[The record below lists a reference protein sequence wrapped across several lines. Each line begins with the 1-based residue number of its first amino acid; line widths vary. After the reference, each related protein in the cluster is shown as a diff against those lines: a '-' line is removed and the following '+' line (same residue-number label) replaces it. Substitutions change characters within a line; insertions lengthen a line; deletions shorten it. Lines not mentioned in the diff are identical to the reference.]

1 MNKFDGRSAVKEY
14 MSSHPLSYST
24 PDLILKEFVIW
35 LCEQIDDPVGG
46 KEKIPRI
53 MLYTKLEE
61 QTSSSFD
68 TRKDSSLSPLFK
80 SGNPTMETPTN
91 KPEGKF
97 CIECGL
103 KYQVLHQMRYKTR
116 GHLKERC
123 NFCLVISKNR

>member
-103 KYQVLHQMRYKTR
+103 KLNPNTKFCTR
-116 GHLKERC
+116 CGTKQED
-123 NFCLVISKNR
+123 I

>member
-1 MNKFDGRSAVKEY
+1 MNKFDGRSAVKDY

-35 LCEQIDDPVGG
+35 LCEQIDDPVEG

-53 MLYTKLEE
+53 MLYSKLEE
-61 QTSSSFD
+61 QESISSYD
-68 TRKDSSLSPLFK
+68 TNKDSSQNPLFK
-80 SGNPTMETPTN
+80 SGKSDIPAKGTTAN

-103 KYQVLHQMRYKTR
+103 KLNPNTR
-116 GHLKERC
+116 FCTRC
-123 NFCLVISKNR
+123 GTKQEDI

>member
-35 LCEQIDDPVGG
+35 LCEQIDDPAEG
-46 KEKIPRI
+46 KGKIPRI

-61 QTSSSFD
+61 QASTSYD
-68 TRKDSSLSPLFK
+68 NKKDSSQSPLSK
-80 SGNPTMETPTN
+80 SGKSGIPARETSAN

-103 KYQVLHQMRYKTR
+103 KLNPNTKFCTR
-116 GHLKERC
+116 CGTKQED
-123 NFCLVISKNR
+123 I